1 MGGLGRHIVGLIPNY
16 LPEIWQ
22 HYILPVTA
30 KMDQEMNSLADST
43 FVRRRPRPTQLS
55 QGSPSQD
62 RPPGPFSLPSQNE
75 LFGGAAIS
83 QEGS

>member
-30 KMDQEMNSLADST
+30 KIAPAADPGWGSLARAVEAVDG
-43 FVRRRPRPTQLS
+43 VARRYCQPMYCS
-55 QGSPSQD
+55 
-62 RPPGPFSLPSQNE
+62 PGPGDEFI
-75 LFGGAAIS
+75 G
-83 QEGS
+83 